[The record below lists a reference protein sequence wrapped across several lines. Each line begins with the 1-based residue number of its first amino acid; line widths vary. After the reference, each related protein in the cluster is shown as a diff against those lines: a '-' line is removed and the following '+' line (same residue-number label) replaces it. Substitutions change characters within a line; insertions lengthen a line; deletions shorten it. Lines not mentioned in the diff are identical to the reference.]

1 MASEQI
7 RNRATIGGNIGN
19 ASPAGDT
26 ITPLIVLGAEIEI
39 FSPESNQHRIISIDE
54 LFCGPCATTPEKKVR
69 SSRKLLFLFSW
80 TILLFTTSERSGR
93 EMR

>member
-39 FSPESNQHRIISIDE
+39 FLLNQISTE
-54 LFCGPCATTPEKKVR
+54 LYRLTN
-69 SSRKLLFLFSW
+69 SSAVPVQQP
-80 TILLFTTSERSGR
+80 
-93 EMR
+93 